1 MDSLTDLIPLL
12 AEPLGI
18 AALGAMAIWAG
29 VRVVAVVIEALRD
42 VELARVAVQQAM
54 ADAVRAQAQAAS
66 EHVASDRA
74 LREAVGGLEIVIQR
88 LLQMAERG
96 GSHG

>member
-1 MDSLTDLIPLL
+1 MESLTDLIPLL

-29 VRVVAVVIEALRD
+29 VRVVQVVINALRD
-42 VELARVAVQQAM
+42 VEMARVAVQQAM
-54 ADAVRAQAQAAS
+54 ADAVRAQAQAAA

-74 LREAVGGLEIVIQR
+74 LRETVGGLEIVIQR
-88 LLQMAERG
+88 LLQVVERG
-96 GSHG
+96 EQRG

>member
-1 MDSLTDLIPLL
+1 MESLTDLIPLL

-29 VRVVAVVIEALRD
+29 VRVVQVVINALRD
-42 VELARVAVQQAM
+42 VEMARVAVQQAM
-54 ADAVRAQAQAAS
+54 ADAVRAQAQAAA

-74 LREAVGGLEIVIQR
+74 VREAVGGLEIVVQR
-88 LLQMAERG
+88 LLQMVEG
-96 GSHG
+96 GRHG